1 MLDDFNLRVRLTAIT
16 CFRLQKKYIS
26 ATLAEVCALGCFYS
40 IMGFCYHSKMGIYVN
55 GGSPSMAY
63 VINGHLR
70 NELYFIALR
79 AKLLG
84 AVYCNRSC
92 L

>member
-1 MLDDFNLRVRLTAIT
+1 
-16 CFRLQKKYIS
+16 
-26 ATLAEVCALGCFYS
+26 
-40 IMGFCYHSKMGIYVN
+40 MGVYVN
-55 GGSPSMAY
+55 GGSLSMAY

-70 NELYFIALR
+70 NELYFNALR

-92 L
+92 LWVCGCVCVYVCYWVC